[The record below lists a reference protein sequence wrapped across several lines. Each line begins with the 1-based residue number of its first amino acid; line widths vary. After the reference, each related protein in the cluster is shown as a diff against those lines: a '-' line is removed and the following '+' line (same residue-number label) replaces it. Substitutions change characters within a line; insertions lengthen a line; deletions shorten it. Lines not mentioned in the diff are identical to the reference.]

1 MGTVEIEFLI
11 PLPGVKLPATVFL
24 PDGLTAAVVFA
35 HASGSD
41 RYDPR
46 DRQLAEAVRGA
57 GIGTVLVDLLTAK
70 ERELDRK
77 TQHLRFDLELLAERL
92 DAVTEWLLAVKP
104 GLAVGFC
111 GAGTGAAAALI
122 SAARHGRVTA
132 VVSRAGRPDL
142 AGPDLGEV
150 RAATLLLVGTNDP
163 VTLESNRDALA
174 ALGGPT
180 RLEVVAHA
188 SHRFDEPGA
197 LEHAAELTRAWFVHW
212 LSAARQTQNEVNVPW

>member
-1 MGTVEIEFLI
+1 MGPVEIDFLI
-11 PLPGVKLPATVFL
+11 PLPGVKLPATVQL

-46 DRQLAEAVRGA
+46 DRQLADALTSA
-57 GIGTVLVDLLTAK
+57 GIGIVLVDLLTPR

-104 GLAVGFC
+104 GTALGFC
-111 GAGTGAAAALI
+111 GAGTGSAAALI
-122 SAARHGRVTA
+122 AAARHGRVTA
-132 VVSRAGRPDL
+132 IVSRAGRPDL
-142 AGPDLGEV
+142 AGPELGDV
-150 RAATLLLVGTNDP
+150 RAATLLLVGANDP
-163 VTLESNRDALA
+163 VTLDSNRDALA
-174 ALGGPT
+174 ALGGPS
-180 RLEVVAHA
+180 RLDVVAHA

-197 LEHAAELTRAWFVHW
+197 LEHVAGLTRAWFVHW